1 MSGTRVDAGTA
12 DLIAL
17 AQRGPVH
24 FVGVCGAGMSALAE
38 LLLRAGGQV
47 SGCDARPG
55 AVGDNLRRL
64 GLDVRQGHDPDHVQ
78 GAVAVVTTAAVPPEH
93 PELAEARALGIP
105 ILKRAQALA
114 ELVSRGRVLAIA
126 GTHGKTTTTAM
137 ATAMLSEAGFDPTG
151 FVGGRVEAW
160 GGGLRPGSGEVFVVE
175 ADEYDRSFL
184 TLRPEIAV
192 VTTVEADHL
201 DIYGTAEAVEDAFAE
216 FASAVVEEGRIVAC
230 CDDAG
235 ARRLLER
242 VGARGLSY
250 GTDPAAEVRAVS
262 IEMRGGTSRFVVVER
277 GIELGELI
285 LGVPGLHN
293 VRNALGAFAA
303 CRLFGIEL
311 DAARRALYGFA
322 GVGRRFQVLGEAAGV
337 LVVDDY
343 AHHPTEVEATI
354 AAARGAWPGRRV
366 VAVFQPHLYSRTRDF
381 ARGFG
386 SALAQADE
394 VWVTD
399 VYAARE
405 APIEGV
411 NGDMVVGAVRA
422 AGGPQVRYH
431 PALDGLAEAV
441 AGALGAGD
449 VCLLMGAGDIDAAAR
464 SLLRILEE
472 AR

>member
-1 MSGTRVDAGTA
+1 
-12 DLIAL
+12 
-17 AQRGPVH
+17 
-24 FVGVCGAGMSALAE
+24 
-38 LLLRAGGQV
+38 
-47 SGCDARPG
+47 
-55 AVGDNLRRL
+55 
-64 GLDVRQGHDPDHVQ
+64 
-78 GAVAVVTTAAVPPEH
+78 
-93 PELAEARALGIP
+93 
-105 ILKRAQALA
+105 
-114 ELVSRGRVLAIA
+114 
-126 GTHGKTTTTAM
+126 
-137 ATAMLSEAGFDPTG
+137 
-151 FVGGRVEAW
+151 
-160 GGGLRPGSGEVFVVE
+160 
-175 ADEYDRSFL
+175 
-184 TLRPEIAV
+184 
-192 VTTVEADHL
+192 
-201 DIYGTAEAVEDAFAE
+201 
-216 FASAVVEEGRIVAC
+216 
-230 CDDAG
+230 
-235 ARRLLER
+235 
-242 VGARGLSY
+242 
-250 GTDPAAEVRAVS
+250 
-262 IEMRGGTSRFVVVER
+262 
-277 GIELGELI
+277 
-285 LGVPGLHN
+285 
-293 VRNALGAFAA
+293 
-303 CRLFGIEL
+303 
-311 DAARRALYGFA
+311 
-322 GVGRRFQVLGEAAGV
+322 
-337 LVVDDY
+337 VDDY